1 MECEQFKPL
10 IEDQL
15 EGKSGASSRGNSSS
29 NSYIKVVAVK
39 KLVVGFVGGASV
51 PTLSVGDVRLRPSL
65 GGIRVALSCRAGDA
79 HLLL

>member
-1 MECEQFKPL
+1 M
-10 IEDQL
+10 

-29 NSYIKVVAVK
+29 NSDIKVVAVK
-39 KLVVGFVGGASV
+39 KLVVGFVGGAVV

-79 HLLL
+79 HPLL

>member
-1 MECEQFKPL
+1 M
-10 IEDQL
+10 

-29 NSYIKVVAVK
+29 NSDIKVVAVK
-39 KLVVGFVGGASV
+39 KLVVGFVGGATV
-51 PTLSVGDVRLRPSL
+51 PTLCVGDGRLRPSL